1 MKLHLLTLGAV
12 LALASCTSTQYGWYD
27 YQEDYY
33 RYVKFADEKSAKEL
47 TKTYEKIIKRQ
58 GGARKI
64 VPPGIY
70 ADYGW
75 LLAENGKTSQAKE
88 MFLKEIEY
96 YPESSVFISNILKRL
111 DNEKTDQ

>member
-1 MKLHLLTLGAV
+1 MKFHFALLGAV
-12 LALASCTSTQYGWYD
+12 FVLASCTTTQYGWYS

-33 RYVKFADEKSAKEL
+33 RYVKYADEKSAKQL
-47 TKTYEKIIKRQ
+47 AKTYEKIIKKQ
-58 GGARKI
+58 GGERKV

-75 LLAENGKTSQAKE
+75 LLIESGKSSEAKE

-111 DNEKTDQ
+111 DNEK